1 MYNYGMNT
9 IQNTQPYGYQNNYG
23 MYYNNNM
30 QQPSNLQ
37 PTTQA
42 NTNEIFVNGYEDVR
56 NRQLPPNSNYI
67 FLDNDKALLYEKI
80 VDSKGQ
86 FEVKVYEIRE
96 KTNLND
102 EKCSNSIDLSMFV
115 KTDEFRAFKDEIK
128 GQLNLIANK
137 GVENGESNNEKQ

>member
-1 MYNYGMNT
+1 MYNYGINT
-9 IQNTQPYGYQNNYG
+9 MQNTQPYGYQNTYG
-23 MYYNNNM
+23 MYYNNTM

-37 PTTQA
+37 QTIQA

-96 KTNLND
+96 KTNLKD
-102 EKCSNSIDLSMFV
+102 EKQPNIVDLSMFV
-115 KTDEFRAFKDEIK
+115 KTDEFSAFKEEIK
-128 GQLNLIANK
+128 TRLDFIASK
-137 GVENGESNNEKQ
+137 GVEDGKSDNEK